1 MVGSHLF
8 WISRD
13 AHAEHIARGRR
24 NCRGTSSSQHL
35 RRVCR
40 KRSREHY
47 EEFHST
53 PDFHEKPRRSQRSNA
68 HIMSAPARISLG
80 SIVYLGR
87 WILHPL
93 LHGISGDAH
102 CAIYRCFSQSL
113 KKHSDVLFLID
124 PAASPAVSACTALAK
139 RILSY
144 WFVVFSI
151 SYEPDGSS
159 LHHGAPSSIEIR
171 GHIVCACRP

>member
-102 CAIYRCFSQSL
+102 CAILSMLQSKP
-113 KKHSDVLFLID
+113 KK
-124 PAASPAVSACTALAK
+124 A
-139 RILSY
+139 
-144 WFVVFSI
+144 
-151 SYEPDGSS
+151 
-159 LHHGAPSSIEIR
+159 
-171 GHIVCACRP
+171 